1 MLVSKA
7 MACAIVLALGC
18 GLAEAQMQPR
28 NGEIT
33 LKNGKTR
40 AFKYIG
46 NGYSDKDFQYAEEP
60 DDLKP
65 SFSDM
70 TNLDLS
76 GVAEIDFVEMTKKES
91 SLVAKVFALQSGGVQ
106 VRKANVL
113 LRDGRKLDGVFLP
126 FIFGGTWGDG
136 TISGHLLDLKIV
148 KITFTK

>member
-76 GVAEIDFVEMTKKES
+76 GVAEIDFVEMTKKRALLLPRSLLYNPAGCRFGRPTFCCATAESLTAYFYRS
-91 SLVAKVFALQSGGVQ
+91 SLGG
-106 VRKANVL
+106 R
-113 LRDGRKLDGVFLP
+113 GVTAPYQATFL
-126 FIFGGTWGDG
+126 T
-136 TISGHLLDLKIV
+136 LKS
-148 KITFTK
+148 